1 MRKVSKFIVFLQ
13 IYHIFIIFVPY
24 SQNKCTQI
32 HGGSGMKRLSGKTAF
47 KVMTAAAALGLVGSL
62 LSGCGSAAKT
72 GGNQGRNQAQRTM
85 PVVTETV
92 KMADVGGSQIFMGS
106 VAPEYTTN
114 VSSKVTGRVTDL
126 LVKVGD
132 KVTEGQALAKIDTS
146 TLEQQIATSYNS
158 LTISQAQYQKALTD
172 QANSLSSAENALAM
186 QKLQYAKSQ
195 NDQQNAIASAK
206 MSVEL
211 SKTALEKAKRDQQNS
226 VNSARQSLA
235 SAQAQLAKA
244 INDASNSVAN
254 AQNSLNTAQD
264 SLNSTQT
271 SVDNSSQSLQQ
282 IYDQAKQAYSDAAD
296 VNTVNPTAAN
306 KKAMDDA
313 FSKFKAAELTLNQSL
328 QGTDPKVVSAQNA
341 VNKAQA
347 DLTSALNSQTVQIQ
361 QEALNKSLQ
370 DLANAQAA
378 STDTQE
384 LQLNQS
390 QMSLSNTI
398 ATQEINANTSKQQLT
413 QAEQALKNAQNS
425 ESLKISEA
433 QLKQAETN
441 YNNLL
446 QQLQDATVVS
456 PVEGVVTALGTP
468 IGQNATGQSVIAT
481 IAAIDPLVVSVGVS
495 ESKIN
500 QFTVGM
506 AMVVHIPTLDKT
518 FDGTV
523 KQVRPTLDA
532 TTKSYGVDITIS
544 DPKHQVLPGMF
555 AETSL
560 KSEGRKAIM
569 VPADAVLNQPSGNA
583 SFVVVDGKA
592 KKVSVTIGAVSST
605 TFEITKGLKEGDKLV
620 VQGQELLSN
629 NVAVEEVDPNA
640 PPSQGQGGQ
649 RQQGQ
654 GQQGQ
659 QGQANQGQQNRPA
672 ANGANGAG
680 GAGAAGNNTQGAAPR
695 AGAGQ

>member
-244 INDASNSVAN
+244 INDANNSVAN

>member
-1 MRKVSKFIVFLQ
+1 
-13 IYHIFIIFVPY
+13 
-24 SQNKCTQI
+24 
-32 HGGSGMKRLSGKTAF
+32 MKRLTGKTAF
-47 KVMTAAAALGLVGSL
+47 KVMTAAAVLGLVGSL

-92 KMADVGGSQIFMGS
+92 KITEVGGSQIFMGS
-106 VAPEYTTN
+106 VAPEFTTN
-114 VSSKVTGRVTDL
+114 VSSKVSGRVTEL
-126 LVKVGD
+126 LVKIGD

-146 TLEQQIATSYNS
+146 ALEQQIATSYNS
-158 LTISQAQYQKALTD
+158 LTISQAQFQKALTD
-172 QANSLSSAENALAM
+172 QANSLASAENALAM

-244 INDASNSVAN
+244 INDANNSVAN

-271 SVDNSSQSLQQ
+271 SVDNSLQSLQQ
-282 IYDQAKQAYSDAAD
+282 VYDQAKQAYADAAD
-296 VNTVNPTAAN
+296 ANAVNPTASN

-313 FSKFKAAELTLNQSL
+313 FARFKSAELNLNQSV

-370 DLANAQAA
+370 DLANSQAA
-378 STDTQE
+378 TTDTQE
-384 LQLNQS
+384 LQLNQT

-398 ATQEINANTSKQQLT
+398 ATQEINANTSKQQLA
-413 QAEQALKNAQNS
+413 QAEQTLKNVQNS
-425 ESLKISEA
+425 ESVKISEA

-446 QQLQDATVVS
+446 QQLKDATVVS

-468 IGQNATGQSVIAT
+468 VGQNAGGQSVIAT

-500 QFTVGM
+500 QFSVDM
-506 AMVVHIPTLDKT
+506 AMIVHIPTLDKT
-518 FDGTV
+518 FDGKV
-523 KQVRPTLDA
+523 KQIRPTLDA

-544 DPKHQVLPGMF
+544 DPLHQVLPGMF

-620 VQGQELLSN
+620 VVGQELLSN

-640 PPSQGQGGQ
+640 PPGQGGQGQQGQ

-659 QGQANQGQQNRPA
+659 ANQANQGQQNRPA
-672 ANGANGAG
+672 AGGANGAG
-680 GAGAAGNNTQGAAPR
+680 GAGAAGNNAQGNAPR

>member
-1 MRKVSKFIVFLQ
+1 MHKSSKFIVFLQ

-24 SQNKCTQI
+24 SQNKCTQS
-32 HGGSGMKRLSGKTAF
+32 HGGKRMKRLSGKMAF

-72 GGNQGRNQAQRTM
+72 AGNQGRNQAQRTM

-92 KMADVGGSQIFMGS
+92 KMTDVGGSQIFMGS

-126 LVKVGD
+126 FVKIGD

-158 LTISQAQYQKALTD
+158 LTISQAQYQKTLAD
-172 QANSLSSAENALAM
+172 QANSLTSAENALAM
-186 QKLQYAKSQ
+186 QQLQYAKSQ

-206 MSVEL
+206 LSAEL
-211 SKTALEKAKRDQQNS
+211 SRTALDKAKRDQQNS

-244 INDASNSVAN
+244 INDANNSVAN

-271 SVDNSSQSLQQ
+271 TVDNGQQSLQQ
-282 IYDQAKQAYSDAAD
+282 NYDQAKQAYSDAVD
-296 VNTVNPTAAN
+296 VNAVNPTAAN

-313 FSKFKAAELTLNQSL
+313 YSKFKAAELTLNQSL
-328 QGTDPKVVSAQNA
+328 QGTDSKVVSAQNA

-347 DLTSALNSQTVQIQ
+347 DLTSALNSQAVQIQ

-378 STDTQE
+378 TTDTQE
-384 LQLNQS
+384 LQLNQT

-398 ATQEINANTSKQQLT
+398 ATQEINANTSKQQLS
-413 QAEQALKNAQNS
+413 QAEQSLKNAQTS
-425 ESLKISEA
+425 ESVKISEA

-468 IGQNATGQSVIAT
+468 VGQNAAGQSVIAT
-481 IAAIDPLVVSVGVS
+481 IAAVDPLVVSVGVS

-500 QFTVGM
+500 QFSVGM

-518 FDGTV
+518 FEGKV
-523 KQVRPTLDA
+523 KQVRPTLDT

-544 DPKHQVLPGMF
+544 DPLHQVLPGMF

-560 KSEGRKAIM
+560 KSEGRKSIM

-583 SFVVVDGKA
+583 SFIVVDGKA

-620 VQGQELLSN
+620 VVGQELLSN

-640 PPSQGQGGQ
+640 SPSQGGQ
-649 RQQGQ
+649 RQ

-659 QGQANQGQQNRPA
+659 AGQGQANQGQQNRPA
-672 ANGANGAG
+672 AGGANGAG
-680 GAGAAGNNTQGAAPR
+680 GAGAGAAGDNAQGNAPR

>member
-1 MRKVSKFIVFLQ
+1 
-13 IYHIFIIFVPY
+13 
-24 SQNKCTQI
+24 
-32 HGGSGMKRLSGKTAF
+32 MKRLSGKTAF

-244 INDASNSVAN
+244 INDANNSVAN